1 MGLDEVSDLEAKLVR
16 RGFLGEATTH
26 GGKIRARSDG
36 AKFGNVSPFG
46 FAFHVRRRVGHR
58 IGEKE
63 NAESEICKRFGDL
76 LDGRIN
82 RSMTKQ
88 WQRPTSWR
96 RSAFRHTERSRPS
109 RQDNNKK

>member
-1 MGLDEVSDLEAKLVR
+1 MFLAGCPIVVRRHIRGLDEVSDLEPKLVG

-36 AKFGNVSPFG
+36 AKFGNVSPFE
-46 FAFHVRRRVGHR
+46 FAFHVRRRFGHR

-63 NAESEICKRFGDL
+63 SAESEIWKRIGDL

-82 RSMTKQ
+82 RSMTKMLV
-88 WQRPTSWR
+88 
-96 RSAFRHTERSRPS
+96 
-109 RQDNNKK
+109 